1 MARQVCRYHAVIR
14 SRKSKKG
21 IQYNDHMKKDKKINN
36 GCTNTTQ
43 KTKDLIT
50 RTPQKKTGGFFE
62 LRKPRRI
69 IRDSKFSILNI

>member
-36 GCTNTTQ
+36 GAQ
-43 KTKDLIT
+43 AL
-50 RTPQKKTGGFFE
+50 
-62 LRKPRRI
+62 LRKLKI
-69 IRDSKFSILNI
+69 